1 LILGLCD
8 RWHKTPSEIEAEP
21 AETFRLL
28 EIERLGVNSEDGE
41 RGGDSG
47 YG

>member
-1 LILGLCD
+1 MILGLCD
-8 RWHKTPSEIEAEP
+8 RWHKLPSEIEAEP

-28 EIERLGVNSEDGE
+28 EIERLGVNPEDDQ
-41 RGGDSG
+41 RGGDPG